1 MDLQHLLPSQLQHH
15 SCLVHRLSV
24 GPDVAHCPLEIL
36 HKAIKM
42 VVGDL
47 EHGVGLC
54 QRAADVVR
62 GTSQGHDQVIGHRSL
77 DGIHLRTLKEHVEPL
92 VTLDALELAV
102 HHTHHPLQPSQ
113 ALEQLVG
120 PLQLVLL
127 LRQLHTHCTPRCDI
141 RPGAVQQDDRVV
153 HGHLLHAHVKASGLK
168 EVHHGIKMIV
178 GDVAIVV
185 GWAEL
190 GNVVGYLAA
199 EAPSEVVA
207 ELSAD
212 LPLLGL
218 GTLKMESDPRI
229 LNTAVKHV
237 LHNRLNVLIA
247 AESIEQALTVLH
259 DDPVHG
265 VAAVAQNVCA
275 DGLERHKHFIN
286 Q

>member
-199 EAPSEVVA
+199 EAPSEIIT
-207 ELSAD
+207 ELPSD
-212 LPLLGL
+212 LPLLRL
-218 GTLKMESDPRI
+218 GPLKMESHPGI
-229 LNTAVKHV
+229 LNAPVEHVLDGGLHVLVAPEAVK
-237 LHNRLNVLIA
+237 
-247 AESIEQALTVLH
+247 QALTVFH
-259 DDPVHG
+259 DHTIHG
-265 VAAVAQNVCA
+265 VPAVAENVGA
-275 DGLERHKHFIN
+275 DGLQGHQHLIN
-286 Q
+286 